1 MTADA
6 KMLKLNLKID
16 YDDEDE
22 LIDELVEQAR
32 AAAEDYLGKAYPR
45 EETPP
50 QMRAAIQLMASFFF
64 EHRSDA
70 GGEEYKHMRTA
81 FQNILYPLRETDVM
95 I

>member
-6 KMLKLNLKID
+6 KLLKQSLKVD

-22 LIDELVEQAR
+22 LIEELVMQAR
-32 AAAEDYLGKAYPR
+32 AAAEDYVGAEYPI

-50 QMRAAIQLMASFFF
+50 LMRAAIQLMAGYFF

-70 GGEEYKHMRTA
+70 GGKEYKDMRSA
-81 FQNILYPLRETDVM
+81 FNNLLYSMRENDVM

>member
-6 KMLKLNLKID
+6 KLLKQSLKVD

-22 LIDELVEQAR
+22 LIEELVMQAR
-32 AAAEDYLGKAYPR
+32 AAAEDYVGAEYPI

-50 QMRAAIQLMASFFF
+50 LMRAAIQLMAGYFF

-70 GGEEYKHMRTA
+70 GGKEHKDMRSAFNNLLYSMREED
-81 FQNILYPLRETDVM
+81 IM

>member
-1 MTADA
+1 MTAEA
-6 KMLKLNLKID
+6 RLLKLNLKVD

-22 LIDELVEQAR
+22 LIEELVAQAR
-32 AAAEDYLGKAYPR
+32 AAAEDYVGAEYPV

-50 QMRAAIQLMASFFF
+50 LMRAAIQLMAGYFF

-70 GGEEYKHMRTA
+70 GGKAHADMRKA
-81 FQNILYPLRETDVM
+81 FNAILYPLRETDVM